1 MAALDPRVTRAA
13 LGRDWPRAIRA
24 WPLCTLGN
32 TDFVLNNNWLNT
44 PLGNIPGREF
54 IMSSSFGPS
63 GFSVDMD
70 ILLKLFVLSKAIKSV
85 IPTERSD
92 EESKP

>member
-1 MAALDPRVTRAA
+1 
-13 LGRDWPRAIRA
+13 
-24 WPLCTLGN
+24 
-32 TDFVLNNNWLNT
+32 
-44 PLGNIPGREF
+44 
-54 IMSSSFGPS
+54 MSSSFGPS
-63 GFSVDMD
+63 GFSVDVD